1 MRYLI
6 CPSAQLPRF
15 CTIEEV
21 SSGYVIVWTVFN
33 FVEGSNSIF
42 TKSMRKNFVGGFI
55 DGLVRRRFK
64 EVDETGFLLALRMT
78 RARSE
83 KLADDGVP
91 IEQLFEE
98 DPSQPPGSAQGDHA
112 LELPLRT
119 KRPSAG

>member
-1 MRYLI
+1 MRYMI
-6 CPSAQLPRF
+6 YPSPQLPRF
-15 CTIEEV
+15 CTIMAV
-21 SSGYVIVWTVFN
+21 TSGFEIVWTTFN

-55 DGLVRRRFK
+55 DGLVRRRFM
-64 EVDETGFLLALRMT
+64 EVDETEFLLALRKT

-98 DPSQPPGSAQGDHA
+98 DASQPPGSTQDDHA
-112 LELPLRT
+112 LDLPSRT
-119 KRPSAG
+119 THPSTG